1 MNNGKEISTI
11 VCYRVDGKMK
21 CEYLTAETAEEM
33 KKKEKLVY
41 RGKKLKKK
49 NLDNGIFSDWA
60 EKWLREIKT
69 PSGISYSSVVGYCG
83 IVNCLNSRFGET
95 PIKNIT
101 LADFQNY
108 INDLATERKDGKP
121 GFSKTSLTNR
131 KKVAKSIFQYARA
144 NNVSG
149 VPDFF
154 RMVVIPKD
162 SPGYERRSLTE
173 DEQQMIIDTEH
184 DAQLPAMIMMFSG
197 LRRGELIPLEW
208 SDIDLENAII
218 SINKSVVTIA
228 SKPVIKD
235 GGKSKS
241 ATRYIPIPPILVE
254 YLKKTKSEKTNE
266 SNLVCPDSKGNIYNE
281 GEWQKLWDDYMNILN
296 EKYGYGKR
304 AEKLKA
310 RLSMK
315 QLPFIIEPFTAH
327 YLRHTFA
334 TLLYLEDVD
343 VVTAKQILG
352 HSTISTTINVYTDFE
367 SINRFDLSEK
377 YKEKLKNEFAIGANK
392 QFGFYSPASK
402 MCAFKRNNF

>member
-1 MNNGKEISTI
+1 MNNKKKISTI

-21 CEYLTAETAEEM
+21 CEYITADTTEEL
-33 KKKEKLVY
+33 KKKEKSIC

-49 NLDNGIFSDWA
+49 NLDNGIFGDWA

-69 PSGISYSSVVGYCG
+69 PSGISYSSVIGYCG
-83 IVNCLNSRFGET
+83 IINCLNSRFGET

-108 INDLATERKDGKP
+108 INDLAAEREEGKP

-162 SPGYERRSLTE
+162 SLVYERRSLTE

-184 DAQLPAMIMMFSG
+184 GAQLPAMIMMFSG

-228 SKPVIKD
+228 SKPVIKK

-266 SNLVCPDSKGNIYNE
+266 SNLVCPNCDGNIYNE
-281 GEWQKLWDDYMNILN
+281 NQWGNLWNDYMNTLN

-310 RLSMK
+310 KLGVN

-367 SINRFDLSEK
+367 SINRFDLSDE
-377 YKEKLKNEFAIGANK
+377 YKEKLKNEFAIGVNK

-402 MCAFKRNNF
+402 MCAFKKN

>member
-1 MNNGKEISTI
+1 MNKEKEISTI
-11 VCYRVDGKMK
+11 VCYRSKGKMK
-21 CEYLTAETAEEM
+21 CEYLTAETVEELR
-33 KKKEKLVY
+33 KKEKNIY
-41 RGKKLKKK
+41 KGKIINKE
-49 NLDNGIFSDWA
+49 NLDNGVFGDWA

-69 PSGISYSSVVGYCG
+69 PSGISYSSVEGYCG
-83 IVNCLNSRFGET
+83 TINCLNSRFGET

-108 INDLATERKDGKP
+108 INDLATEGEKGKS
-121 GFSKTSLTNR
+121 GLAKFTLTNR

-144 NNVSG
+144 NDVKG

-162 SPGYERRSLTE
+162 SPVYERRSLTE

-184 DAQLPAMIMMFSG
+184 DARIPAMIMMFAG

-218 SINKSVVTIA
+218 SINKSVTTVA
-228 SKPVIKD
+228 SKTVIKK

-241 ATRYIPIPPILVE
+241 ATRYIPIPPILVDC
-254 YLKKTKSEKTNE
+254 LKKAKSEKSND
-266 SNLVCPDSKGNIYNE
+266 SNLVCPNFNGNVYNE
-281 GEWQKLWDDYMNILN
+281 NQWGNLWNDYMNTLN

-310 RLSMK
+310 RLGVK

-327 YLRHTFA
+327 YLRHTYA

-352 HSTISTTINVYTDFE
+352 HSTISVTVNIYTDFE
-367 SINRFDLSEK
+367 HINRFDLSDE

-392 QFGFYSPASK
+392 QFGFYSPVSK
-402 MCAFKRNNF
+402 MCDFKKIDY

>member
-49 NLDNGIFSDWA
+49 NLDNGIFSDWV

-108 INDLATERKDGKP
+108 INDLATERKDGKS

-154 RMVVIPKD
+154 RM
-162 SPGYERRSLTE
+162 
-173 DEQQMIIDTEH
+173 
-184 DAQLPAMIMMFSG
+184 
-197 LRRGELIPLEW
+197 
-208 SDIDLENAII
+208 
-218 SINKSVVTIA
+218 
-228 SKPVIKD
+228 
-235 GGKSKS
+235 
-241 ATRYIPIPPILVE
+241 
-254 YLKKTKSEKTNE
+254 
-266 SNLVCPDSKGNIYNE
+266 
-281 GEWQKLWDDYMNILN
+281 
-296 EKYGYGKR
+296 
-304 AEKLKA
+304 
-310 RLSMK
+310 
-315 QLPFIIEPFTAH
+315 FI
-327 YLRHTFA
+327 
-334 TLLYLEDVD
+334 
-343 VVTAKQILG
+343 
-352 HSTISTTINVYTDFE
+352 
-367 SINRFDLSEK
+367 
-377 YKEKLKNEFAIGANK
+377 
-392 QFGFYSPASK
+392 
-402 MCAFKRNNF
+402 